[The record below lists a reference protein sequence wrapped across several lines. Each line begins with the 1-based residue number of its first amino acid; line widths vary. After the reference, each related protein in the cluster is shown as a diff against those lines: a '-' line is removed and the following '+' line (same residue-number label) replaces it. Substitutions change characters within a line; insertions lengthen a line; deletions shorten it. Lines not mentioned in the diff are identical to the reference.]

1 MREQEEMQRSEEYF
15 SNAAAELSK
24 RLTDGKPC
32 PVCGSIHHP
41 NPRHQQ
47 GLRQRQGTLYSGS
60 KGV

>member
-1 MREQEEMQRSEEYF
+1 MQRSEEYF

-32 PVCGSIHHP
+32 PVAAASIIP
-41 NPRHQQ
+41 TRHQQ